1 MLPEKNTPPR
11 TLSEE
16 ALAHGSPSLLVLV
29 LGLGVATGRFLRNPH
44 F

>member
-1 MLPEKNTPPR
+1 MLPELNHVPPPAA
-11 TLSEE
+11 E

-29 LGLGVATGRFLRNPH
+29 LGLGVATGRFLRRPH